1 MTPRLLS
8 LLLLLGSAAM
18 ARIPDRSELRG
29 IVTDA
34 ATGQTL
40 AAANVRVLGS
50 SLGTICNT
58 DGRFALS
65 LPPGT
70 YTVVVSSLGYRPD
83 TLRFELDGSVTRTI
97 ALQPS
102 EILLPEVVVTSEDP
116 ALAIIRRAI
125 ESKRKWAERLATYEM
140 EAFTRQTV
148 RRDTAIAAIAE
159 SYTRGYWQR
168 GDTLREVVL
177 QRRQTANLGAA
188 ENFAAVGRIL
198 NFNED
203 RIRFVGFTFVGPT
216 ADDALDYYDYR
227 LVRTRTTGEG
237 DLFEIRMTPRSRTV
251 PLFTGTVMIADGSY
265 ALVGVDVEPNEAF
278 VFPFVRERILRY
290 RQQFSLYD
298 RTFWMPADIRVEGR
312 FRVSLLGFT
321 SPVIGIEQTSVI
333 YRYGINVP
341 VPDSVFRKP
350 RITIDSTATR
360 TDSSFWASTQVLP
373 LNAEEQKAYAGL
385 DSTQRL
391 DVQFRPGGVGMTL
404 GAGGE
409 GVAAL
414 LQYLDLG
421 FNRVEGFR
429 FGGKFDREAVLPW
442 LDVRGAFAYG
452 FSDKKSK
459 YVLGATIYPLGDRV
473 MGVSGDWYSVLDHRP
488 DAGYYGSFFNSL
500 TAFFWKNDYRDYHR
514 AEGWKAGLV
523 LAPGKQIR
531 GTLAFVAERHSTAE
545 QRTEYSL
552 FNRSASYRPNPEA
565 AEGDLRSI
573 VAGIRLGGEAVPLDL
588 VTRDALELAWEYT
601 DPSVAGSDF
610 RFMRLNGSAT
620 VTVPLFGEGFL
631 LRPQLRL
638 RMAAGTST
646 GDLPVQRWFDL
657 ESASS
662 HVGPFGVM
670 RAMDVKEFAGTGY
683 TAIAL
688 EQNFRSLPFLALG
701 IPFLYERGIEFLVH
715 GGVARAW
722 SRDGIVPNPTDGW
735 YAEAGFGIGRIL
747 DLFRCDFTW
756 RVTAPAGFNVT
767 VMFSSLL

>member
-1 MTPRLLS
+1 MDGWTVSWSRGRRSERPANRQCGAPLRSLPARPSWRTPPLPGERAGLPPRSRSPASFPSGSAGNLPVRTLRQSRRSGTPPAREMRIDGNSCILFLMTPRLLS
-8 LLLLLGSAAM
+8 MLLLLGTAAM

-50 SLGTICNT
+50 SLGTICNA

-65 LPPGT
+65 LAPGT

-125 ESKRKWAERLATYEM
+125 ENKRKWAERLATYEM

-321 SPVIGIEQTSVI
+321 IPVIGIEQTSVI

-350 RITIDSTATR
+350 RFTIDSTATR

-421 FNRVEGFR
+421 FNRVE
-429 FGGKFDREAVLPW
+429 
-442 LDVRGAFAYG
+442 
-452 FSDKKSK
+452 
-459 YVLGATIYPLGDRV
+459 
-473 MGVSGDWYSVLDHRP
+473 
-488 DAGYYGSFFNSL
+488 
-500 TAFFWKNDYRDYHR
+500 
-514 AEGWKAGLV
+514 
-523 LAPGKQIR
+523 
-531 GTLAFVAERHSTAE
+531 
-545 QRTEYSL
+545 
-552 FNRSASYRPNPEA
+552 
-565 AEGDLRSI
+565 
-573 VAGIRLGGEAVPLDL
+573 
-588 VTRDALELAWEYT
+588 
-601 DPSVAGSDF
+601 
-610 RFMRLNGSAT
+610 
-620 VTVPLFGEGFL
+620 
-631 LRPQLRL
+631 
-638 RMAAGTST
+638 
-646 GDLPVQRWFDL
+646 
-657 ESASS
+657 
-662 HVGPFGVM
+662 
-670 RAMDVKEFAGTGY
+670 
-683 TAIAL
+683 
-688 EQNFRSLPFLALG
+688 
-701 IPFLYERGIEFLVH
+701 
-715 GGVARAW
+715 
-722 SRDGIVPNPTDGW
+722 
-735 YAEAGFGIGRIL
+735 
-747 DLFRCDFTW
+747 
-756 RVTAPAGFNVT
+756 
-767 VMFSSLL
+767 